1 MKINTTF
8 KTVTALLVFCISGI
22 CSIHAAQTVHLT
34 LEGASIG
41 PIEGDSTISSL
52 DRENTIECVAVNH
65 ETLVDRQ
72 TGNTALRDFRF
83 IKRIDRSS
91 PLLYQALDTKDEL
104 VVASFRFFRPVPGGS
119 GSEEHYYTIELGG
132 GKITSIRNWFPNVLD
147 ATANNYPHMEEVTI
161 TFTTMRIVYETGGVE
176 YAIETEGTK

>member
-1 MKINTTF
+1 MRK
-8 KTVTALLVFCISGI
+8 KRRKCAADFCYKQAYAKEDWRNS
-22 CSIHAAQTVHLT
+22 
-34 LEGASIG
+34 
-41 PIEGDSTISSL
+41 D
-52 DRENTIECVAVNH
+52 
-65 ETLVDRQ
+65 
-72 TGNTALRDFRF
+72 
-83 IKRIDRSS
+83 
-91 PLLYQALDTKDEL
+91 QALDTKDEL

-132 GKITSIRNWFPNVLD
+132 GKITSIRNWFPNALD